1 MKEIFLKKY
10 KPLFY
15 SDFEIDKEYIN
26 LFNSLIKLD
35 NLNILFIGNIG
46 CGKTSLIQSTIK
58 EYYGT
63 DKIPNTEILNIN
75 TLKEQGISY
84 YRNDVKTFCQTPSH
98 IKNKK
103 KFLILDDIDSINEQ
117 SQQVFRNCI
126 DKYSHNVH
134 FIASCTNA
142 NKVIESI
149 QSRTMLIKIKNI
161 SKKYTRNIIEKIKK
175 NENINITDDAIDF
188 LILISNNSVRQIIN
202 YMEKFKLLNEHITLD
217 TVKKV
222 CTNISFYEF
231 ELFTELWHN
240 NNDMYESSKCLKKLY
255 DKGYSVID
263 ILDNYFNFIKVYSK
277 IPEKIRYEIII
288 IICNYIRIFNVL
300 HEDDIELYFFVWE
313 LCNIRKKYS
322 NHN

>member
-10 KPLFY
+10 KPNFY
-15 SDFEIDKEYIN
+15 SEFEIDPEYIN
-26 LFNSLIKLD
+26 LLKSLMKLD
-35 NLNILFIGNIG
+35 NLNILFIGDTG

-58 EYYGT
+58 EYYIN
-63 DKIPNTEILNIN
+63 DKYYNGDILNIN
-75 TLKEQGISY
+75 TLQEQGISY
-84 YRNDVKTFCQTPSH
+84 YRSDVKTFCQTSSS

-103 KFLILDDIDSINEQ
+103 KFLVLDDIDHINEQ

-149 QSRTMLIKIKNI
+149 QSRTILIKIKNI
-161 SKKYTRNIIEKIKK
+161 STPYIKNIINKIKT
-175 NENINITDDAIDF
+175 NENINISNEAIDF

-202 YMEKFKLLNEHITLD
+202 YMEKFKLLNEDINLD
-217 TVKKV
+217 IVKKV

-231 ELFTELWHN
+231 ELFTNLWHKDN
-240 NNDMYESSKCLKKLY
+240 NIFESSNCLKKLY

-263 ILDNYFNFIKVYSK
+263 ILDNYFNFIKINSK
-277 IPEKIRYEIII
+277 LSEKIKYEVVI
-288 IICNYIRIFNVL
+288 IICNYIRIFHTV
-300 HEDDIELYFFVWE
+300 HEDDIELFFFVWD
-313 LCNIRKKYS
+313 LSNIKKKIV
-322 NHN
+322 